1 MKQKYIVTLTSTER
15 NQIQEIANDHTI
27 SNTIRKR
34 ANILLLA
41 DTTPG
46 KPMPQAEIAK
56 RCSTSTITVY
66 NTLKSYT
73 THDPVHTLKFK
84 RTKTTNPPTITGD
97 KEAQII
103 ALACNQPPQG
113 FARWTIRLLTQ
124 KTIEL
129 NILETVSRE
138 TIRNTLKKRN
148 FALT

>member
-1 MKQKYIVTLTSTER
+1 MKQKYIVTLTSTKR

-56 RCSTSTITVY
+56 RCNTSTITVY

-73 THDPVHTLKFK
+73 THDPAHTLKFK
-84 RTKTTNPPTITGD
+84 RTKTTNPPIITGD

-103 ALACNQPPQG
+103 ALACNQPPKASHAG
-113 FARWTIRLLTQ
+113 PYAC
-124 KTIEL
+124 
-129 NILETVSRE
+129 
-138 TIRNTLKKRN
+138 
-148 FALT
+148 